1 MNYDNSNLNNI
12 KSMENYILKKLCYDN
27 ILINESK
34 ITFTE
39 KESYYIVLKILPSFN
54 ILFNKR
60 QYTLDIYNIPLVM
73 NKYNKWK
80 LLMKLSNF
88 KMYNG
93 YDRSDLHINIPIKIN
108 YNKLF
113 GNFYTRYV
121 NNKNK
126 ILPVIT
132 DKEYCDRNCTQYI
145 HKGIFSPTLFMPY
158 GFELSMLYIVYFDI
172 DYSLIEFKISF
183 SVNDNSNIYPYAF
196 SNYLLNYN
204 SSFYYSF
211 EKKFSSNFSLPI
223 LSYREKVVA
232 KKPTRLFDSET
243 QDSRMFREDITFYD
257 SYYESPLNNIIPICY
272 VIGFSFNMDSLN
284 FVLLVIMLNAT
295 KLYTLSIYIYE
306 FIISSSSNLF
316 CKDDPL
322 VKAIFYIYT
331 KNNISI
337 IDSNNLQN
345 CIKQFVQEDNKVIL
359 ISEECIKKTNYY
371 LWYSFHSNVIPEV
384 SIIYPNQLESLLPEL
399 SDLYDYV

>member
-1 MNYDNSNLNNI
+1 
-12 KSMENYILKKLCYDN
+12 
-27 ILINESK
+27 
-34 ITFTE
+34 
-39 KESYYIVLKILPSFN
+39 
-54 ILFNKR
+54 
-60 QYTLDIYNIPLVM
+60 
-73 NKYNKWK
+73 
-80 LLMKLSNF
+80 
-88 KMYNG
+88 
-93 YDRSDLHINIPIKIN
+93 
-108 YNKLF
+108 
-113 GNFYTRYV
+113 
-121 NNKNK
+121 
-126 ILPVIT
+126 
-132 DKEYCDRNCTQYI
+132 
-145 HKGIFSPTLFMPY
+145 
-158 GFELSMLYIVYFDI
+158 
-172 DYSLIEFKISF
+172 
-183 SVNDNSNIYPYAF
+183 
-196 SNYLLNYN
+196 
-204 SSFYYSF
+204 
-211 EKKFSSNFSLPI
+211 
-223 LSYREKVVA
+223 
-232 KKPTRLFDSET
+232 
-243 QDSRMFREDITFYD
+243 
-257 SYYESPLNNIIPICY
+257 
-272 VIGFSFNMDSLN
+272 MDSLN